1 MLAPPGI
8 RRQAEDMPP
17 ITSTHPPERRLR
29 AIAFRAISATAFAL
43 MSALLKGASE
53 RGVTTPEMIFY
64 RNGFALFVVA
74 AWLATGPGWGAIR
87 TRQPLAHLTRS
98 LIGFIS
104 MLLTFGA
111 LALLPLGTATT
122 LTYAAPI
129 LATILSGL
137 VLGEVI
143 GRRRWI
149 AVAIGFA
156 GVLLVVRPGGGGGL
170 PALGVAV
177 GLGAALGQS
186 CVMITLR
193 QIGRTESIAAIV
205 WWFSVFTTLAGA
217 LMLPVFGHRHDLWT
231 FAMLA
236 AAGLLGG
243 VGQIAMTASLRL
255 APVAVVVPFDYLQIV
270 WATAIGWLAFGAAPT
285 AVMLTGA
292 ALIAGSGIYTAF
304 RERGHGRASNQA
316 LALDE

>member
-1 MLAPPGI
+1 
-8 RRQAEDMPP
+8 
-17 ITSTHPPERRLR
+17 
-29 AIAFRAISATAFAL
+29 

-53 RGVTTPEMIFY
+53 RGVSTPEMIFY
-64 RNGFALFVVA
+64 RNAFALLIVG
-74 AWLATGPGWGAIR
+74 AWLTFGPGWAAIR
-87 TRQPLAHLTRS
+87 TRQPTAHLTRS
-98 LIGFIS
+98 VLGLIS

-129 LATILSGL
+129 LATILSGM

-143 GRRRWI
+143 GRRRWL
-149 AVAIGFA
+149 AVGVGFA
-156 GVLLVVRPGGGGGL
+156 GVLLVVRPGGASGL
-170 PALGVAV
+170 PTLGVIV

-193 QIGRTESIAAIV
+193 QIGRTESIAGIV

-217 LMLPVFGHRHDLWT
+217 LMLPFFGHRHDLWT
-231 FAMLA
+231 LTMLV

-243 VGQIAMTASLRL
+243 VGQLTMTASLRL
-255 APVAVVVPFDYLQIV
+255 APVSVVVPFDYLQIV
-270 WATAIGWLAFGAAPT
+270 WAMLIGWLIFGTAPT
-285 AVMLTGA
+285 AVMLAGA
-292 ALIAGSGIYTAF
+292 MLIAGSGIYTAF
-304 RERGHGRASNQA
+304 RERRRGRESNHA